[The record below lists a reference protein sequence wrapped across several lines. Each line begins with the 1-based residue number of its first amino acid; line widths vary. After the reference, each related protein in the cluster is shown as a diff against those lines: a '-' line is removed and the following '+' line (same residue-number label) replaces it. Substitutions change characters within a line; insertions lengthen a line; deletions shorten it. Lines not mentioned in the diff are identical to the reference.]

1 MLKKIE
7 SSIYLHSTYDLKIM
21 EIIKE
26 FENGKASDIPTI
38 LIKNLLKLYRL
49 SLPDCIII
57 VWIMVSFLKL
67 LRLEK

>member
-1 MLKKIE
+1 
-7 SSIYLHSTYDLKIM
+7 M

-26 FENGKASDIPTI
+26 FENGKTSDIPTI